1 MVSHVET
8 LSYCSLLRNVCFLER
23 YCRLFFFLT
32 SDAELEVNQM
42 QVKKGHNNQ
51 ALEMLKIGKEY
62 KNQIFFFC
70 RELMERIQSKMLT

>member
-1 MVSHVET
+1 
-8 LSYCSLLRNVCFLER
+8 
-23 YCRLFFFLT
+23 
-32 SDAELEVNQM
+32 M